1 MSMYAPAF
9 CEVGSPDKSNGTK
22 MCTRE
27 DVLKAIAS
35 RPLAFQPWTRP
46 LYSNTGFNLLGWAT
60 AQAARDSQKSEAGK
74 TLEELLHDDVF
85 KPLGMKDSFFWVP
98 LDKRENV
105 A

>member
-35 RPLAFQPWTRP
+35 RPLAFEPWTRP
-46 LYSNTGFNLLGWAT
+46 LYSNTGFNLLGWAV
-60 AQAARDSQKSEAGK
+60 AKAASQSSKGLVSQDSELSQQAKRV
-74 TLEELLHDDVF
+74 TLEDLLA
-85 KPLGMKDSFFWVP
+85 KMSLN
-98 LDKRENV
+98 L
-105 A
+105 